1 MITKLS
7 FLTVKGVPALPWSS
21 AEPLNLR
28 PRMTTVAYLVAGLT
42 LFGLGETL
50 ILTANAGL
58 SPWIV
63 LAEGTG
69 NVTGW
74 SVGFATFAISVA
86 VLVLWVPLHQK
97 PGIGTILNAVIIA
110 AVIEF
115 AAPYLPSPENY
126 PLRLLQTTVGIYIVG
141 FGGAMYL
148 IANLGPGPRDGLMT
162 GLQRITGAPIA
173 WVRSSIEVTV
183 VIAGWLLGGTVG
195 VGTVMFAL
203 MIGPAV
209 AMNLYLLAK
218 LFGCAEIRQAG
229 TR

>member
-1 MITKLS
+1 MRSLS
-7 FLTVKGVPALPWSS
+7 FLKVKGIPVLPWSS
-21 AEPLNLR
+21 AAPLNMR
-28 PRMTTVAYLVAGLT
+28 PRGATLGYLVAGLT

-63 LAEGTG
+63 LSQGVG

-74 SVGFATFAISVA
+74 TVGFATFVISIA
-86 VLVLWVPLHQK
+86 VLALWVPLRQK
-97 PGIGTILNAVIIA
+97 PGIGTILNALIIA

-115 AAPYLPSPENY
+115 TAPYLPSPRSY
-126 PLRLLQTTVGIYIVG
+126 GLQLLQTVVGIYVVG

-162 GLQRITGAPIA
+162 GLQKITGAPIA
-173 WVRSSIEVTV
+173 WVRSALEVSV
-183 VIAGWLLGGTVG
+183 VAAGWLLGGTVG

-209 AMNLYLLAK
+209 ALNLFLLARAFRSEE
-218 LFGCAEIRQAG
+218 LR
-229 TR
+229 